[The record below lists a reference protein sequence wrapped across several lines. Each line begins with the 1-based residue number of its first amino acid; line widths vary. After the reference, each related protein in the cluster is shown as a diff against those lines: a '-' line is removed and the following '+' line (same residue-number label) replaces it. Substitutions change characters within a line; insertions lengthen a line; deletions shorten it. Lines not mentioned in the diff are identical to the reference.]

1 MSSNACNLLPRGF
14 FPRTSRPAARLLL
27 ALLASLVCLPP
38 AVAHAQAGGGVD
50 STGTG
55 GNHII
60 QGRVFLPSGRISDAR
75 MRVLLES
82 THSGT
87 LSVLTDPNGAFRFT
101 SLMAG
106 SYTVVVEGTEQY
118 EGARESVFIE
128 QQTSRSFN
136 TNTPRVA
143 TVYLNLRPKRAS
155 GPGETRPP
163 GVVDASLADAPKAAV
178 DLYQKAS
185 EAARRREHQRAVDLL
200 RGALEFH
207 PNFRLALSDLGA
219 LYLMMKQPEKAAE
232 PLRAALKLAPEDFP
246 TLLNYGIAL
255 YDRKEFAEA
264 EAQFRKA
271 AQRNGSS
278 PTVHFYLGV
287 ILLKRRET
295 DEAEKELR
303 AAIAAGGD
311 QLAIAHYYLGGIYW
325 GRQDYRRAA
334 DELETYLRLA
344 PDAPEAARVRSTV
357 KELRSKK

>member
-1 MSSNACNLLPRGF
+1 MSSNPSKLTARRPLAARAL
-14 FPRTSRPAARLLL
+14 RPAARALL
-27 ALLASLVCLPP
+27 ALLAPLVCVP
-38 AVAHAQAGGGVD
+38 ASALAQSGGGID
-50 STGTG
+50 TMGTG
-55 GNHII
+55 GSHVI

-75 MRVLLES
+75 TRVLLES

-101 SLMAG
+101 SLMSG

-118 EGARESVFIE
+118 EAARESVYLD
-128 QQTSRSFN
+128 QTTGR
-136 TNTPRVA
+136 TVREAPRVA
-143 TVYLNLRPKRAS
+143 TVYLNLRPKRAA
-155 GPGETRPP
+155 GTGESRPP
-163 GVVDASLADAPKAAV
+163 GVLDASLADAPKAAV
-178 DLYQKAS
+178 ELYHKAV
-185 EAARRREHQRAVDLL
+185 EAARKKENERAAELL

-219 LYLMMKQPEKAAE
+219 LYLKMKQPERAAG
-232 PLRAALKLAPEDFP
+232 PLRAALKLAPDDFP

-271 AQRNGSS
+271 VGRNTSS
-278 PTVHFYLGV
+278 PTAHFYLGV

-303 AAIAAGGD
+303 AAVASGGGQIAV
-311 QLAIAHYYLGGIYW
+311 AHYYLGGIYW
-325 GRQDYRRAA
+325 GRQDYKRAA

-357 KELRSKK
+357 RELRARQ